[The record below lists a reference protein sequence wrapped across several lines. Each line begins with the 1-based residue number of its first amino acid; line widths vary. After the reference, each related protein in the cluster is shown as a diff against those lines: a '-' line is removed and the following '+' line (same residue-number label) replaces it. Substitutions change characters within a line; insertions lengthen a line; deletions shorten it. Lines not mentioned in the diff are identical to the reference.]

1 MDRAPPSAT
10 GSPTP
15 DGHRWNAPPT
25 FRRGVRPM
33 QLVRNPTRAR
43 ARSRTLG
50 AWVAAVLAALTVFA
64 PGAAA
69 APAAPEGFA
78 APSLAVSSADACAD
92 SEEVGFLALI
102 NEYRATSGL
111 RALSLSSSLSS
122 AAAYHSVDMA
132 ANGYLAHTLLD
143 GSTVEQNMANFG
155 YQGGTHGE
163 NIAAGTQSAAEAM
176 QTWQGSAEHN
186 ANMLNASFGAI
197 GIGRAYDPNSQYG
210 WYWTTIFGDVSD
222 GPGWLCGQA
231 PPPSKSLSL
240 FQSVDGAISASDI
253 NLRTGPGAEY
263 DVVATLPPDTAMTVT
278 GGEINAFIP
287 VKVDGKFGWVAT
299 DWVQRGVVNLEQ
311 TASPSQAGTARAIE
325 AVELRDAPVDE
336 ATAMGTI
343 PPVAVVTLTG
353 EAQDGFLGVVY
364 NGQEGWADAA
374 YLEVSDSSSS
384 AGVVQAQAAEAPVQ
398 PEDATLA
405 PAPNPD
411 SPVGAEA
418 IATNNVNLRAQP
430 SATAQILSV
439 VPAGSPVT
447 LTGSQANGY
456 LNVRVAGQAGWIDS
470 RYLQK

>member
-1 MDRAPPSAT
+1 MR
-10 GSPTP
+10 
-15 DGHRWNAPPT
+15 
-25 FRRGVRPM
+25 
-33 QLVRNPTRAR
+33 LVRTP
-43 ARSRTLG
+43 ARSRALG
-50 AWVAAVLAALTVFA
+50 AWVAATVAAFSLFA
-64 PGAAA
+64 SGAAA
-69 APAAPEGFA
+69 APANPAILASPA
-78 APSLAVSSADACAD
+78 LAVSSADACAD

-102 NEYRATSGL
+102 NDYRAASGL
-111 RALSLSSSLSS
+111 GPLSLSSSLSS

-155 YQGGTHGE
+155 YEGGTHGE
-163 NIAAGTQSAAEAM
+163 NIAAGTQTASEAM
-176 QTWQGSAEHN
+176 QIWQGSAEHN
-186 ANMLNASFGAI
+186 ANMLDASFGAI

-210 WYWTTIFGDVSD
+210 WYWTTIFADVND

-240 FQSVDGAISASDI
+240 FQSVDGATSASDV
-253 NLRTGPGAEY
+253 NLRTGPGADY
-263 DVVATLPPDTAMTVT
+263 DVVTTLPPDTAMTVT
-278 GGEINAFIP
+278 GGEINAFVP
-287 VKVDGKFGWVAT
+287 VKVDGMFGWVAT
-299 DWVQRGVVNLEQ
+299 DWVERGTVTLEQ
-311 TASPSQAGTARAIE
+311 TASPNEEGTATAIQ
-325 AVELRDAPVDE
+325 AVELRDAPQDE
-336 ATAMGTI
+336 AAAMGTI
-343 PPVAVVTLTG
+343 PSVAVVTLTG

-374 YLEVSDSSSS
+374 YLEVADSSPG
-384 AGVVQAQAAEAPVQ
+384 APVQEAQVAEAPAQ
-398 PEDATLA
+398 ADNAALA

-430 SATAQILSV
+430 SATAQILSI

-456 LNVRVAGQAGWIDS
+456 LNVRIAGQAGWIDS

>member
-1 MDRAPPSAT
+1 MR
-10 GSPTP
+10 
-15 DGHRWNAPPT
+15 
-25 FRRGVRPM
+25 
-33 QLVRNPTRAR
+33 LVRNP
-43 ARSRTLG
+43 ARSRSLLARIST
-50 AWVAAVLAALTVFA
+50 AVAVFSLFA
-64 PGAAA
+64 TGAAA
-69 APAAPEGFA
+69 APADPTRFSGPALE
-78 APSLAVSSADACAD
+78 VSSADACAD

-102 NEYRATSGL
+102 NDYRATSGL
-111 RALSLSSSLSS
+111 RPLSISSSLSS

-143 GSTVEQNMANFG
+143 GTTVEQNMANFG
-155 YQGGTHGE
+155 YDGSAHGE
-163 NIAAGTQSAAEAM
+163 NIAAGTQTAAEAM

-222 GPGWLCGQA
+222 GPGWLCGQTA
-231 PPPSKSLSL
+231 PPSKSLSL
-240 FQSVDGAISASDI
+240 FQSVDGAISASDV

-311 TASPSQAGTARAIE
+311 TASPSQAGTATAIE

-336 ATAMGTI
+336 AAAMGTI

-418 IATNNVNLRAQP
+418 IATNNVNLRSEP
-430 SATAQILSV
+430 SATAEILSV

-456 LNVRVAGQAGWIDS
+456 LNVRIAGQAGWIDS
-470 RYLQK
+470 RYLQQ

>member
-1 MDRAPPSAT
+1 
-10 GSPTP
+10 
-15 DGHRWNAPPT
+15 
-25 FRRGVRPM
+25 M

-43 ARSRTLG
+43 AKSRTLG

-143 GSTVEQNMANFG
+143 GTTVEQNMANFG

-163 NIAAGTQSAAEAM
+163 NIAAGTESAAEAM
-176 QTWQGSAEHN
+176 QIWQGSAEHN

-210 WYWTTIFGDVSD
+210 WYWTTIFGDVND
-222 GPGWLCGQA
+222 GPGWLCGQVA
-231 PPPSKSLSL
+231 PPSKSVSL
-240 FQSVDGAISASDI
+240 FQSVDGATSASDV
-253 NLRTGPGAEY
+253 NLRTGPGSEY
-263 DVVATLPPDTAMTVT
+263 EVVTTLPPDTAMTVT
-278 GGEINAFIP
+278 GAEVNAFIP

-299 DWVQRGVVNLEQ
+299 EWVERGPVSLEQ
-311 TASPSQAGTARAIE
+311 TASPSQPGTATALQ
-325 AVELRDAPVDE
+325 AVELRDAPLDE
-336 ATAMGTI
+336 AAAVGTI
-343 PPVAVVTLTG
+343 PSVATVTLTG
-353 EAQDGFLGVVY
+353 EAQDGFLRVAY
-364 NGQEGWADAA
+364 DGQEGWADAA
-374 YLEVSDSSSS
+374 YLEVADTSSG
-384 AGVVQAQAAEAPVQ
+384 AVVQQAQAAEAPAQ
-398 PEDATLA
+398 AENLEAAPA

-430 SATAQILSV
+430 SATAPILSV

-456 LNVRVAGQAGWIDS
+456 LNVRTAGQAGWIDS
-470 RYLQK
+470 RYLQQ

>member
-1 MDRAPPSAT
+1 MR
-10 GSPTP
+10 
-15 DGHRWNAPPT
+15 
-25 FRRGVRPM
+25 
-33 QLVRNPTRAR
+33 LVQIP
-43 ARSRTLG
+43 ARSRALG
-50 AWVAAVLAALTVFA
+50 VRIAAAIAAVSLVTT
-64 PGAAA
+64 GAAA
-69 APAAPEGFA
+69 APANPANLYAPA
-78 APSLAVSSADACAD
+78 LAVSSADACAD

-102 NEYRATSGL
+102 NDYRAASGL
-111 RALSLSSSLSS
+111 QPLSLSSSLSS

-143 GSTVEQNMANFG
+143 GTTVEQNMTNFG
-155 YQGGTHGE
+155 YESSTHGE
-163 NIAAGTQSAAEAM
+163 NIAAGTQTATEAM

-231 PPPSKSLSL
+231 APPSKNLSL
-240 FQSVDGAISASDI
+240 FQSVDGAISASDV

-263 DVVATLPPDTAMTVT
+263 DVVTTLPPETAMTVT
-278 GGEINAFIP
+278 GGEVNAFIP
-287 VKVDGKFGWVAT
+287 VKVDGTFGWVAAE
-299 DWVQRGVVNLEQ
+299 WVERGAVTLEQ
-311 TASPSQAGTARAIE
+311 TAPSSQSGTATAIQ
-325 AVELRDAPVDE
+325 AVELRDAPLDE
-336 ATAMGTI
+336 AATVGTI
-343 PPVAVVTLTG
+343 PSVAVVTLTG

-374 YLEVSDSSSS
+374 YLEVADASS
-384 AGVVQAQAAEAPVQ
+384 GMELMQAQATEAPAQ
-398 PEDATLA
+398 AGEAALA

-430 SATAQILSV
+430 SATAPILGV
-439 VPAGSPVT
+439 VSAGSPVT

-456 LNVRVAGQAGWIDS
+456 LNVRTAGQAGWIDS
-470 RYLQK
+470 RYLQR

>member
-1 MDRAPPSAT
+1 
-10 GSPTP
+10 
-15 DGHRWNAPPT
+15 
-25 FRRGVRPM
+25 M

-143 GSTVEQNMANFG
+143 GTTVEQNMANFG

-163 NIAAGTQSAAEAM
+163 NIAAGTESAAEAM
-176 QTWQGSAEHN
+176 QIWQGSAEHN

-210 WYWTTIFGDVSD
+210 WYWTTIFGDVND
-222 GPGWLCGQA
+222 GPGWLCGQVA
-231 PPPSKSLSL
+231 PPSKSVNL
-240 FQSVDGAISASDI
+240 FQSVDGATSASDV
-253 NLRTGPGAEY
+253 NLRTGPGSEY
-263 DVVATLPPDTAMTVT
+263 EVVTTLPPDTAMTVT
-278 GGEINAFIP
+278 GAEVNAFIP

-299 DWVQRGVVNLEQ
+299 EWVERGPVSLEQ
-311 TASPSQAGTARAIE
+311 TASPSQPGTATALQ
-325 AVELRDAPVDE
+325 AVELRDAPLDE
-336 ATAMGTI
+336 AAAVGTI
-343 PPVAVVTLTG
+343 PSVATVTLTG
-353 EAQDGFLGVVY
+353 EAQDGFLRVAY
-364 NGQEGWADAA
+364 DGQEGWADAA
-374 YLEVSDSSSS
+374 YLEVADTSSG
-384 AGVVQAQAAEAPVQ
+384 AVVQQAQAAEAPAQ
-398 PEDATLA
+398 AENLEAAPA

-430 SATAQILSV
+430 SATAPILSV

-456 LNVRVAGQAGWIDS
+456 LNVRTAGQAGWIDS
-470 RYLQK
+470 RYLQQ

>member
-1 MDRAPPSAT
+1 MR
-10 GSPTP
+10 
-15 DGHRWNAPPT
+15 
-25 FRRGVRPM
+25 
-33 QLVRNPTRAR
+33 LVRMPTRRRAVGAR
-43 ARSRTLG
+43 
-50 AWVAAVLAALTVFA
+50 VAASVAACSLFA
-64 PGAAA
+64 TGAAA
-69 APAAPEGFA
+69 APANPAIFTAPALE
-78 APSLAVSSADACAD
+78 VSSADACAD

-102 NEYRATSGL
+102 NQYRAASGL
-111 RALSLSSSLSS
+111 QALSLSSSLSS

-155 YQGGTHGE
+155 YEGSTHGE
-163 NIAAGTQSAAEAM
+163 NIAAGTQTAAEAM
-176 QTWQGSAEHN
+176 QTWQGSPEHN

-240 FQSVDGAISASDI
+240 FQSVDGATSASDV
-253 NLRTGPGAEY
+253 NLRTGPGAAY
-263 DVVATLPPDTAMTVT
+263 DVVTTLPPETAMTVT
-278 GGEINAFIP
+278 GSEVNAFIP
-287 VKVDGKFGWVAT
+287 VKVDGMFGWVAT
-299 DWVQRGVVNLEQ
+299 DWVERGAVALEQ
-311 TASPSQAGTARAIE
+311 TASPSQEGTATAIQ
-325 AVELRDAPVDE
+325 AVELRDAPQDE
-336 ATAMGTI
+336 AVTLGTI
-343 PPVAVVTLTG
+343 PSVAVVALTG
-353 EAQDGFLGVVY
+353 EAQDGFLQVAY
-364 NGQEGWADAA
+364 NGQEGWADAS
-374 YLEVSDSSSS
+374 YLEVADSSPG
-384 AGVVQAQAAEAPVQ
+384 APVQEAQAAEAPAQ
-398 PEDATLA
+398 ADNAALA

-430 SATAQILSV
+430 SATAQILSI
-439 VPAGSPVT
+439 VPSGSPVT